1 MADTCAI
8 LNTCHLISLERFSFR
23 FLGYEN
29 GACFD
34 SANNMTRRRI
44 VRLRLSGVSDRNIL
58 FGLLTLAIAGFK
70 FTQNMFYVVDA
81 APRSVN
87 TKWV

>member
-1 MADTCAI
+1 MAATCPVF
-8 LNTCHLISLERFSFR
+8 NTCHLISLDWIPFR

-29 GACFD
+29 GACCGN
-34 SANNMTRRRI
+34 ANNMTRRSI
-44 VRLRLSGVSDRNIL
+44 VILRLSGVSDRNTS
-58 FGLLTLAIAGFK
+58 FSLLTLAVAGVK
-70 FTQNMFYVVDA
+70 CKQNTFYVVDA